1 MYENFGKLLFK
12 VLSVGVI
19 LVGFIGIISNYYF
32 QKLSIQ
38 YNTQN
43 SINNYH
49 TRFTSYINEE
59 ASMLESFLNLIK
71 EKQKLQKLF
80 ISSNKSQL
88 FNSSKELYNFL
99 NKNNNITHFYFI
111 KPDGKVLLRV
121 HDFKRDSD
129 IIKRYTFLKAKET
142 QNIFHGIEFG
152 LKKNYTLRVV
162 SPWVVNGELI
172 GYIELGKE
180 IDKISETISNE
191 LGMEIFYA
199 VDKSEYHNSA
209 QFILDRIKNNLKTKD
224 HLIVYETIPANDQI
238 VNFIETYKRPKW
250 LHIDDKS
257 YIGYTTPL
265 EDISKKKLG
274 LKLFLVDISKEYNE
288 LIHSVL
294 YYTLIMVSV
303 IIFILIIEYIIARK
317 KQEELDEALLE
328 IKRRTKEKENLLSL
342 FDKGDS
348 VLFRWKNDEK
358 LSIDYVSSN
367 VEKLFGYTKDDFLNS
382 SISYMECI
390 YHSDIDR
397 VREEVI
403 KGKKSL
409 SGFFKHNP
417 YRIITKQGEIKW
429 ILDYT
434 VLDKNENGKTTNLLG
449 YTVDITDQIEKDKIL
464 LEQRKLASLGEM
476 IGNIAH
482 QWRQPLTAISSLSSG
497 LTLQKELGVLN
508 DQFLEESLKK
518 ITKTSKYL
526 SDVIDTFRKF
536 VKSEKTYYDI
546 NILDEINKSIEL
558 IETSLDNDII
568 NIINNTKDQDKVVIK
583 LAEGELEEVI
593 INILKNAVDIL
604 IEKDIKEP
612 WIKIELET
620 LEKSAVITIED
631 NAGGIPENI
640 ISKIFD
646 PYFTTKHQSQG
657 TGLGLYISHKIVCET
672 LKGNLYIKNTD
683 NGAKFYIEIPLEDFT
698 PKV

>member
-1 MYENFGKLLFK
+1 MHENFGKLLFK

-49 TRFTSYINEE
+49 TRFISYINEE
-59 ASMLESFLNLIK
+59 ASMLESFLKLIQ
-71 EKQKLQKLF
+71 EKNDLQKLF
-80 ISSNKSQL
+80 INSNKKQL
-88 FNSSKELYNFL
+88 FENSQTVYEFL

-121 HDFKRDSD
+121 HDYKRDAD

-142 QNIFHGIEFG
+142 QSIFYGIEFG

-199 VDKSEYHNSA
+199 VDKKEYKNSA
-209 QFILDRIKNNLKTKD
+209 KFILDRIKNNLQTKD
-224 HLIVYETIPANDQI
+224 HLIVYETIPANNK
-238 VNFIETYKRPKW
+238 VVKFIEKYKNPKW
-250 LHIDDKS
+250 INIDDKS

-274 LKLFLVDISKEYNE
+274 LKLFLVDISQEYNE
-288 LIHSVL
+288 LIDSVL

-303 IIFILIIEYIIARK
+303 IILILIIEYIIARK
-317 KQEELDEALLE
+317 KQEELDAALLE

-348 VLFRWKNDEK
+348 VLFKWKNCEK

-367 VEKLFGYTKDDFLNS
+367 VEKLFGYSKDDFLNS
-382 SISYMECI
+382 KVTYLECI

-397 VREEVI
+397 VREEVL
-403 KGKKSL
+403 KGKESKN
-409 SGFFKHNP
+409 GFFKHNP
-417 YRIITKQGEIKW
+417 YRIITKEGEIKW

-497 LTLQKELGVLN
+497 LTLQKDLGVLN
-508 DQFLEESLKK
+508 DQFLDESLKK

-546 NILDEINKSIEL
+546 NLIDEINKSIEL
-558 IETSLDNDII
+558 IETSLQNNKIDII
-568 NIINNTKDQDKVVIK
+568 NNIKNQNKIVLK
-583 LAEGELEEVI
+583 LAEGEIEEVI
-593 INILKNAVDIL
+593 INILKNAVDML
-604 IEKDIKEP
+604 IEKNIQEP

-620 LEKSAVITIED
+620 IEKKVIITIED
-631 NAGGIPENI
+631 NAGGISESI
-640 ISKIFD
+640 ISKVFD

-657 TGLGLYISHKIVCET
+657 TGLGLYISHKIVSET
-672 LKGNLYIKNTD
+672 LNGNLYIKNTD
-683 NGAKFYIEIPLEDFT
+683 NGAKFYIEIPLADT
-698 PKV
+698 KV